1 MLIKNKNNVYYFR
14 EILNESLIM
23 KKKKNDLTLKKIFN
37 Y

>member
-14 EILNESLIM
+14 EILNESLTM